1 MISVF
6 QLAPHACPLLFLFS
20 HLWGSL
26 YNSPREVCL
35 LLGSRGPACLERA
48 SVSYVG
54 FTRLAVFTGL
64 SEVLDAS
71 ILGPSGL
78 LLCESDIHVA
88 SCLLQTRCWVSAF
101 PALLS
106 QLPLIHLLSFF
117 LNFLDISHLFCC
129 LCGFIPLFLLGALE
143 DSKDK

>member
-1 MISVF
+1 MF
-6 QLAPHACPLLFLFS
+6 HLAPHICPLLFLFS
-20 HLWGSL
+20 RLWGCL
-26 YNSPREVCL
+26 YNPPREVCL
-35 LLGSRGPACLERA
+35 LLGWRGLACLEKA

-64 SEVLDAS
+64 SKVLDAS
-71 ILGPSGL
+71 ILGPSRL

-88 SCLLQTRCWVSAF
+88 SWVLQTCCWVSTC

-106 QLPLIHLLSFF
+106 QLSLIHLLSFF

-143 DSKDK
+143 ESKDK